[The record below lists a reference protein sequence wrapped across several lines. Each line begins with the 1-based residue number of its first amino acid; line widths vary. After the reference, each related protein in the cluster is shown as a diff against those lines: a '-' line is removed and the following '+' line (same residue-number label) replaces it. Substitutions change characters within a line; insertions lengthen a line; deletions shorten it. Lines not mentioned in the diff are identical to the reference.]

1 MNFGEALEALKKGDK
16 VCRSGWNGAD
26 MFLVLSPGKDGL
38 ESSDFFNEHLA
49 DHAESLGGAMNVRP
63 SFMLKTAQDDV
74 SYWAPSG
81 SDALAEDWEIYETP
95 LSQKMIDEVKEQLQ
109 SVTGDDAQ
117 LLAIAVAETLGIKL
131 D

>member
-1 MNFGEALEALKKGDK
+1 MNFGQALEALKNGEK

-26 MFLVLSPGKDGL
+26 MFLVLSPGKEDL
-38 ESSDFFNEHLA
+38 ESSQFFNSALA
-49 DHAESLGGAMNVRP
+49 DHAISLGGSMTVRP

-74 SYWAPSG
+74 AYWAPSG

-95 LSQKMIDEVKEQLQ
+95 LTQQMIDDVKDQLQ
-109 SVTGDDAQ
+109 SVAGEDAQ
-117 LLAIAVAETLGIKL
+117 ILALAIAETLGINL